1 MTMNRHKS
9 IAVLLSA
16 AALASCSYEKNA
28 VQDILAPLPGAGVR
42 FFNFGVLAPNVNFY
56 ADATKIT
63 AINVG
68 TCTTLPPAVPTD
80 ACMNTGAESVL
91 GVGFG
96 GVGSGGLY
104 SGLEPGAYTFSGRI
118 SATVDK
124 DLAIANIT
132 ATLEDGKKYSFYQS
146 GTYNTTTK
154 TVDAFI
160 VEDPVPA
167 QDWTV
172 AHVRFVHAVSTA
184 APMTLYA
191 RNQTTGVETAIGA
204 ETAYKS
210 ASTFTNLSGAGAL
223 YDLST
228 RYAGST
234 TNVLIRTGVSFLP
247 GTAYSITARGD
258 LTGPNTTACPATSRT
273 CLDNT
278 THR

>member
-1 MTMNRHKS
+1 MTMNGLKS

-28 VQDILAPLPGAGVR
+28 IQDIVGPVPEASIR

-56 ADATKIT
+56 ADATKLT
-63 AINVG
+63 AVNVG
-68 TCTTLPPAVPTD
+68 TCTTLPPNVPSE
-80 ACMNTGAESVL
+80 ACMTAGAESVL
-91 GVGFG
+91 GVGYG

-104 SGLEPGAYTFSGRI
+104 SGLEPGAYAFSGRI
-118 SATVDK
+118 STTVDK
-124 DLAIANIT
+124 DLPISNIT
-132 ATLEDGKKYSFYQS
+132 ATLGDGKKYSFYQS
-146 GTYNTTTK
+146 GPYNTTTK

-167 QDWTV
+167 QDWSV
-172 AHVRFVHAVSTA
+172 AQVRFVHAISNA
-184 APMTLYA
+184 NPMTLYA
-191 RNQTTGVETAIGA
+191 RHQTTGVETAIGG
-204 ETAYKS
+204 ETAYKG
-210 ASTFTNLSGAGAL
+210 AGTFTPLPGPVAL

-228 RYAGST
+228 RYVGAT
-234 TNVLIRTGVSFLP
+234 TNVMTRTGVSFLP

-258 LTGPNTTACPATSRT
+258 LTAPNTTACPATSRT

>member
-1 MTMNRHKS
+1 MNRLRS
-9 IAVLLSA
+9 FAVLLSA

-28 VQDILAPLPGAGVR
+28 IQDIVAPAPEASVR
-42 FFNFGVLAPNVNFY
+42 FFNFGILAPNVNFY
-56 ADATKIT
+56 TGTTKLT
-63 AINVG
+63 AVNVG
-68 TCTTLPPAVPTD
+68 TCTTLPPAVPSD
-80 ACMNTGAESVL
+80 ACMNAGSESAL

-104 SGLEPGAYTFSGRI
+104 SGLEPGAHTFSGRI
-118 SATVDK
+118 SAVTDK
-124 DLAIANIT
+124 DLPISNLT
-132 ATLEDGKKYSFYQS
+132 ATLENGKKYSFYQS
-146 GTYNTTTK
+146 GPYNSTAK

-160 VEDPVPA
+160 VEDPVPL

-172 AHVRFVHAVSTA
+172 AHVRFVHAISNA

-191 RNQTTGVETAIGA
+191 RHQTTGVETAIGGA
-204 ETAYKS
+204 TAYKS
-210 ASTFTNLSGAGAL
+210 AGTFTNLPGGL

-228 RYAGST
+228 RYAGAT
-234 TNVLIRTGVSFLP
+234 TNTLVRTAVPFLG

-258 LTGPNTTACPATSRT
+258 LTAANTTACPATSRT